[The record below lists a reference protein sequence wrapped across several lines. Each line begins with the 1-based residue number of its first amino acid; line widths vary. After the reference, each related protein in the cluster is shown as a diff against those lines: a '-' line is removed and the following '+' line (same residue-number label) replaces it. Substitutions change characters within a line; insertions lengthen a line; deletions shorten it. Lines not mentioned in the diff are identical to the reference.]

1 MLPRILT
8 VVLLGWAVAGAAFAV
23 PTPYTFST
31 SPLRLSTDPFSVSS
45 TTFNLNPLHV
55 ITSDERAVTQSLNA
69 MLEGTS
75 LTGSFLYDPAIPRTG
90 ITTGGSLGTRGA
102 AYVGSFTSL
111 SANIVGGTLPPADRS
126 ITDPRGQTVVGDEAF
141 IGCGTCPIQD
151 YLQLQAEPGNG
162 SNPALLNINSTFT
175 LGGYR
180 VFNFRMFWIE
190 GQAVP
195 NLILDFLTSNNL
207 PNPLPFINGR
217 LGIDFVNSSDPFGT
231 QYIMFY
237 DNVRVASVP
246 EPTPLALIGLA
257 LAAFGFCSR
266 GPTHSTSRAL
276 HRLRDPRLS

>member
-1 MLPRILT
+1 MGTSDKLVTETLLLPRI
-8 VVLLGWAVAGAAFAV
+8 VAAVLLSSIVMGAAFAV
-23 PTPYTFST
+23 PTRYSFST
-31 SPLRLSTDPFSVSS
+31 GPLRFSTDPFNTSS
-45 TTFNLNPLHV
+45 ATFNLSPLHI
-55 ITSDERAVTQSLNA
+55 ITSAETAVTQSLNA

-141 IGCGTCPIQD
+141 IGCGTCQIED

-162 SNPALLNINSTFT
+162 SNPSLLNIHSTFT
-175 LGGYR
+175 LGDYE
-180 VFNFRMFWIE
+180 VFNFRMFWLQ

-195 NLILDFLTSNNL
+195 DVIPDFLTSNNL
-207 PNPLPFINGR
+207 PNPLPSINGR

-231 QYIMFY
+231 QHIMFY
-237 DNVRVASVP
+237 DNLLVAAVP
-246 EPTPLALIGLA
+246 EPAILALIGAGLTG
-257 LAAFGFCSR
+257 FGFSR
-266 GPTHSTSRAL
+266 RRRISS
-276 HRLRDPRLS
+276 